1 MAVIK
6 RQEVIQNAKDLF
18 KFAEKKIT
26 GNGPEILERW
36 AKDDWGMQFARDTD
50 GEMNHPLCIPIIWKK
65 ERLQLYT
72 PLQHIISAQ
81 R

>member
-26 GNGPEILERW
+26 GNGPEILER
-36 AKDDWGMQFARDTD
+36 
-50 GEMNHPLCIPIIWKK
+50 
-65 ERLQLYT
+65 
-72 PLQHIISAQ
+72 
-81 R
+81 

>member
-1 MAVIK
+1 
-6 RQEVIQNAKDLF
+6 
-18 KFAEKKIT
+18 
-26 GNGPEILERW
+26 
-36 AKDDWGMQFARDTD
+36 MQFARDTD

-72 PLQHIISAQ
+72 PLQHVISAQ